1 MLKYYGRWQL
11 MPVICRLAIRYLS
24 SGSLIGC
31 DVGHDTRVHVEFL
44 ELDVMNSSRL
54 GREIK

>member
-1 MLKYYGRWQL
+1 